1 MFRIPAPE
9 LQSWLATSHS
19 YSDRNG
25 REPGGS
31 TRDPNGAIVSTMP
44 TEMLAASHLTCF
56 SFESPELLELWVI
69 GRYFRGPS
77 AICHLARQ
85 LPICYN
91 FTTEPPTFSFIFFD
105 IISHHKRVPI
115 ADHLSLAFF
124 YAKLSLCSRLSGYKR
139 PRLPFLRNKSQA
151 LSSLLALEQL
161 TPHYLLLITL
171 YHTVLCRLLATSS
184 DAVSRCCIA

>member
-25 REPGGS
+25 GEPGGS

-85 LPICYN
+85 LPICFN
-91 FTTEPPTFSFIFFD
+91 FTTEPPTFSLIFLISYHITSGCRSR
-105 IISHHKRVPI
+105 IISRWPFFMPSCPCVHVSQGTRDRGSRFSGTSPKPSAHFWP
-115 ADHLSLAFF
+115 LS
-124 YAKLSLCSRLSGYKR
+124 
-139 PRLPFLRNKSQA
+139 N
-151 LSSLLALEQL
+151 
-161 TPHYLLLITL
+161 
-171 YHTVLCRLLATSS
+171 
-184 DAVSRCCIA
+184 

>member
-25 REPGGS
+25 GEPGGS

-56 SFESPELLELWVI
+56 SFESPELLELWAI

-77 AICHLARQ
+77 AICYLARQ
-85 LPICYN
+85 LPICFN
-91 FTTEPPTFSFIFFD
+91 FTTEPPTFSLIFLISYHITSGCRSR
-105 IISHHKRVPI
+105 IISRW
-115 ADHLSLAFF
+115 
-124 YAKLSLCSRLSGYKR
+124 
-139 PRLPFLRNKSQA
+139 PFLCQAVLVFTSLRVQETEAPVSQEQVA
-151 LSSLLALEQL
+151 SPQL
-161 TPHYLLLITL
+161 TSGP
-171 YHTVLCRLLATSS
+171 
-184 DAVSRCCIA
+184 